1 MKLME
6 LLNNSNINCPKPLRS
21 KNGSHLIKLKSKK
34 ACIVSFL
41 DGKDKIQLNLK
52 NRFTI
57 SIDKV
62 EIIKENVV
70 FKVPKKLN

>member
-6 LLNNSNINCPKPLRS
+6 ILNNSNINCPKPLKS
-21 KNGSHLIKLKSKK
+21 KKGSHLI
-34 ACIVSFL
+34 
-41 DGKDKIQLNLK
+41 NLK

-57 SIDKV
+57 SIDEV

-70 FKVPKKLN
+70 FKIPKKLN